1 MRKNFKVFIS
11 YASRVMI
18 ITALFACAPAAL
30 FSSCGASL
38 AGGVPAIDIP
48 GTDIPEIYLPVVY
61 NREFYYFD
69 TFIEVKLYAYS
80 EQHGLFAL
88 DEAEAVFKRVHML
101 MSRFDED
108 SDIYRINNAS
118 PGEKPVKVDAETFA
132 LIKIAIEYC
141 AQSGG
146 AFDIGIGAASD
157 LWGFGSS
164 NDDAPDYIKQ
174 PPDEDL
180 LAEAVAAGGYKK
192 IILDENEYTVDTP
205 AGLIID
211 LGGIAKGYAT
221 QSVAD
226 ALKELGIDSAV
237 INAGGNVY
245 VLGEKPEYASSD
257 SAKLWKV
264 GIRHPRPERDD
275 ELLAV
280 VSLTDKSIVTSGD
293 YERYFEYEG
302 TRYHHILDP
311 STGNP
316 AGESISATVI
326 ADDSVLADYLS
337 TALFVLGAQKGL
349 ELVALYPGA
358 EAIIVAPDM
367 TVASSPGFDGDI
379 RLINK
384 GD

>member
-1 MRKNFKVFIS
+1 MRRNLRAFNR
-11 YASRVMI
+11 YTSRVLI
-18 ITALFACAPAAL
+18 ITALFACAPATL

-38 AGGVPAIDIP
+38 TGGVPAINIP
-48 GTDIPEIYLPVVY
+48 GTYVPVVY

-69 TFIEVKLYAYS
+69 TFIEVTLYAYS
-80 EQHGLFAL
+80 EMHGLFAL
-88 DEAEAVFKRVHML
+88 DEAEAVFKRVHTL

-132 LIKIAIEYC
+132 LIQTAMEYC
-141 AQSGG
+141 DQSGG

-164 NDDAPDYIKQ
+164 NDGGPDYIKQ

-180 LAEAVAAGGYKK
+180 LAEAIATGGYKK
-192 IILDENEYTVDTP
+192 IVLDENEYTVDTP
-205 AGLIID
+205 AGLVID

-221 QSVAD
+221 QSAVD
-226 ALKELGIDSAV
+226 ALKEFGIRNAI

-245 VLGEKPEYASSD
+245 VLGDKPEYANSD
-257 SAKLWKV
+257 SARLWKV
-264 GIRHPRPERDD
+264 GIRHPRPEQDD

-349 ELVALYPGA
+349 ELVEFYPGA

-379 RLINK
+379 MINK
-384 GD
+384 